1 MRVHFLVLR
10 TAPHLFCRFKQP
22 SKLFLNLPHLRRL
35 ALLLRLQSAGAA
47 SGRHFR
53 DKLKIFRD
61 YADDKSAFMAPKRHW
76 IIGMTMME
84 LLCVIAIIS
93 ILAAVY
99 LGAIA
104 KALVHVKKFLD
115 FLGK

>member
-1 MRVHFLVLR
+1 MVLKR
-10 TAPHLFCRFKQP
+10 QR
-22 SKLFLNLPHLRRL
+22 
-35 ALLLRLQSAGAA
+35 
-47 SGRHFR
+47 
-53 DKLKIFRD
+53 IF
-61 YADDKSAFMAPKRHW
+61 
-76 IIGMTMME
+76 GMTMME

-93 ILAAVY
+93 TLAAVY